1 MNLAGKTVV
10 VTGGG
15 TGIGAA
21 VALALATEGCRVL
34 VAGRRIDKLRET
46 AARFAGEPKIETC
59 EVDVTDRH
67 SVNELF
73 RRSVEILGR
82 IDMAILCAGTN
93 IKHRLMSETTPEE
106 WDRLLAINATGAYN
120 CLHAV
125 LPPMR
130 EQRDGLV
137 VLISS
142 VAGKRAA
149 KLGGIG
155 YAAAKFA
162 LGAVGIS
169 VANEEGKN
177 GIRVTTICPGEVDT
191 PILDN
196 RPVPVTSE
204 HRARILQPE
213 DVAAAV
219 LMIAKLP
226 PRAHVMEM
234 IIKPTVQEYV

>member
-1 MNLAGKTVV
+1 MTLAGKTAV

-21 VALALATEGCRVL
+21 IALALAAEGCRV
-34 VAGRRIDKLRET
+34 VIAGRRIEKLRET
-46 AARFAGEPKIETC
+46 AAKFTGKNRIETH
-59 EVDVTDRH
+59 EVDVTDRN

-73 RRSVEILGR
+73 RWSTETLGK
-82 IDMAILCAGTN
+82 IDMAMLCAGAN

-106 WDRLLAINATGAYN
+106 WDELLAINTNGVYN

-125 LPPMR
+125 LPQMR
-130 EQRDGLV
+130 SRHDGLI

-142 VAGKRAA
+142 VAGKRAG

-155 YAAAKFA
+155 YSAAKFA
-162 LGAVGIS
+162 VGAIGTS
-169 VANEEGKN
+169 LANEEGKN

-196 RPVPVTSE
+196 RPVPVTDE
-204 HRARILQPE
+204 HRARILQPD

-219 LMIAKLP
+219 LMVAKLP
-226 PRAHVMEM
+226 PRAHVHEM
-234 IIKPTVQEYV
+234 IIKPTAQEYV

>member
-1 MNLAGKTVV
+1 MILAGKTAV

-21 VALALATEGCRVL
+21 VALALAEEGCRVAI
-34 VAGRRIDKLRET
+34 AGRRMEKLRAT
-46 AARFAGEPKIETC
+46 AGQFLGENKIEAH
-59 EVDVTDRH
+59 EVDVTDRN
-67 SVNELF
+67 SVNKLF
-73 RRSVEILGR
+73 QWATKTLGQ
-82 IDMAILCAGTN
+82 IDIAILCAGAN
-93 IKHRLMSETTPEE
+93 IRHRLMSETTPEE
-106 WDRLLAINATGAYN
+106 WDELLAVNATGAYN

-125 LPPMR
+125 LPHMR
-130 EQRDGLV
+130 ERRDGLV

-149 KLGGIG
+149 RLGGVG

-162 LGAVGIS
+162 LGAVGVA

-177 GIRVTTICPGEVDT
+177 GIRVSTICPGEVDT

-196 RPVPVTSE
+196 RPVPVTDE

-226 PRAHVMEM
+226 PRAHVAEM

>member
-1 MNLAGKTVV
+1 MNLAGKTAV

-21 VALALATEGCRVL
+21 VALALAEEGCRVV
-34 VAGRRIDKLRET
+34 VAGRRLDKLLET
-46 AARFAGEPKIETC
+46 SAKFSGKSKIEAH

-73 RRSVEILGR
+73 QWSASTLGH
-82 IDMAILCAGTN
+82 IDMAILCAGAN

-106 WDRLLAINATGAYN
+106 WDSLLAVNATSAYN
-120 CLHAV
+120 CLHAA
-125 LPPMR
+125 LPGMR
-130 EQRDGLV
+130 QRKDGLV

-191 PILDN
+191 PILAN
-196 RPVPVTSE
+196 RPVPVTDE

-219 LMIAKLP
+219 LMVAKLP
-226 PRAHVMEM
+226 PRAHVAEM
-234 IIKPTVQEYV
+234 IIKPTAQEYV

>member
-1 MNLAGKTVV
+1 MTLAGKTAV

-21 VALALATEGCRVL
+21 IALALAAEGCRV
-34 VAGRRIDKLRET
+34 VIAGRRIEKLRET
-46 AARFAGEPKIETC
+46 AAKFTGKTKIETH
-59 EVDVTDRH
+59 EVDVTDRN

-73 RRSVEILGR
+73 RWSTEVLGK
-82 IDMAILCAGTN
+82 IDMTMLCAGAN

-106 WDRLLAINATGAYN
+106 WDELLAINTNGVYN

-125 LPPMR
+125 LPQMR
-130 EQRDGLV
+130 SRRDGLI

-142 VAGKRAA
+142 VAGKRAG

-155 YAAAKFA
+155 YSAAKFA
-162 LGAVGIS
+162 VGAIGTS
-169 VANEEGKN
+169 LANEEGKN

-196 RPVPVTSE
+196 RPVPVTDE

-219 LMIAKLP
+219 LMVAKLP
-226 PRAHVMEM
+226 QRAHVQEM
-234 IIKPTVQEYV
+234 IIKPTTQDYV

>member
-1 MNLAGKTVV
+1 MTLAGKTAV

-21 VALALATEGCRVL
+21 IALALAAEGCRVV
-34 VAGRRIDKLRET
+34 VAGRRMDKLRET
-46 AARFAGEPKIETC
+46 AAKFAGKNKIETH
-59 EVDVTDRH
+59 EVDVADRN

-73 RRSVEILGR
+73 RWSTETLGK
-82 IDMAILCAGTN
+82 IDMAMLCAGAN

-106 WDRLLAINATGAYN
+106 WDQLLAINTGGVYN
-120 CLHAV
+120 CLYAV
-125 LPPMR
+125 LPQMR
-130 EQRDGLV
+130 SRRDGLI

-162 LGAVGIS
+162 VGAIGTS
-169 VANEEGKN
+169 LANEEGKN

-191 PILDN
+191 PILEN
-196 RPVPVTSE
+196 RPVPVTDE

-219 LMIAKLP
+219 LMISKLP
-226 PRAHVMEM
+226 PRAHVHEM
-234 IIKPTVQEYV
+234 IIKPTVQEFV

>member
-1 MNLAGKTVV
+1 MTLAGKTAV

-21 VALALATEGCRVL
+21 IALALAVEGCRV
-34 VAGRRIDKLRET
+34 VIAGRRMEKLRET
-46 AARFAGEPKIETC
+46 AAKFNGKLRIETH
-59 EVDVTDRH
+59 EVDVTDRN

-73 RRSVEILGR
+73 RWSTETLGQ
-82 IDMAILCAGTN
+82 IDMAMLCAGAN

-106 WDRLLAINATGAYN
+106 WDELLAINTNGVYN

-130 EQRDGLV
+130 SRRDGLI

-142 VAGKRAA
+142 VAGKRAG

-162 LGAVGIS
+162 VGAIGTS
-169 VANEEGKN
+169 LANEEGKN
-177 GIRVTTICPGEVDT
+177 GIRVSTICPGEVDT

-196 RPVPVTSE
+196 RPVPVTDE
-204 HRARILQPE
+204 HRARILQPD

-226 PRAHVMEM
+226 PRAHVQEM
-234 IIKPTVQEYV
+234 IIKPTTQEYV